1 MKTIKG
7 IFVMALLIGTTTL
20 FAQKVEVKA
29 EKSVIEWL
37 GKKVGGQHDGS
48 IQLKSGEFMLEDDR
62 IVSGNFIVDMT
73 SIVNYDLKNETYNQ
87 KLVDHLKS
95 DDFFGVAKY
104 PTAKFVV
111 TESTPFKDGKAM
123 VTGSITIKENTER
136 ISFEVV
142 RDGDSYMTKLE
153 LDRSKFDVRY
163 GSKTFFANI
172 GDKAID
178 DIFTLDIN
186 FVVE

>member
-111 TESTPFKDGKAM
+111 TES
-123 VTGSITIKENTER
+123 ITIKENTER

>member
-1 MKTIKG
+1 MI
-7 IFVMALLIGTTTL
+7 LLAGTTTL
-20 FAQKVEVKA
+20 FAQKVEVNV
-29 EKSVIEWL
+29 EKSSIEWL

-48 IQLKSGEFMLEDDR
+48 IDLKSGTFMLKDNQ
-62 IVSGNFIVDMT
+62 IVSGSFVVDMT
-73 SIVNYDLKNETYNQ
+73 SMVNYDVKNETYRQ

-95 DDFFGVAKY
+95 DDFFGVDKY
-104 PTAKFVV
+104 PSATFVV

-123 VTGSITIKENTER
+123 LTGDITIKDKTER
-136 ISFEVV
+136 ITFEVV
-142 RDGDSYMTKLE
+142 RDGEIYITKLE

-178 DIFTLDIN
+178 DIFTLDIK
-186 FVVE
+186 FVID

>member
-1 MKTIKG
+1 MKKIRG
-7 IFVMALLIGTTTL
+7 IFIAALLVSTTAI
-20 FAQKVEVKA
+20 FAQEVKVNV
-29 EKSVIEWL
+29 EKSNIEWL

-48 IQLKSGEFMLEDDR
+48 IELKNGSFMLKGDQ
-62 IVSGNFIVDMT
+62 IVSGSFVVDMT
-73 SIVNYDLKNETYNQ
+73 SIINYDLTNETMNQ

-95 DDFFGVAKY
+95 DDFFGVEKY
-104 PTAKFVV
+104 PTATFVV

-123 VTGSITIKENTER
+123 LTGDITIKENTER
-136 ISFEVV
+136 ITFEVM
-142 RDGDSYMTKLE
+142 RDGDKFMTTLK

-172 GDKAID
+172 GDRAID
-178 DIFTLDIN
+178 DIFKLDIN